1 MRIVFMASGVFAV
14 PTLKFLAR
22 QHHDISLLVTQPA
35 RAAGRGRRTTR
46 TPVAAVADQL
56 GLPILEVDNVN
67 EPEFVRRVRD
77 ARADLGLAIAFGQ
90 MLRADLLGAIPRGF
104 INLHASLLPKYRG
117 AAPINWAIV
126 GGEERTGC
134 TVFRIDKRMDAGP
147 ILASRW
153 TEIKPE
159 ENAGELHDR
168 LAGIGVDAVSA
179 ALELFE
185 EDRLPA
191 GTPQDDAQ
199 ACPAPKL
206 KKSDGITSF
215 DRPADDLAHHICGMT
230 PWPGVPAKF
239 ESQAGRWENVQL
251 VRARVAEAIPSNRRT
266 EFTTME
272 PGTIDDRRFLAT
284 ADGFLELLEIKP
296 SSGRIMTWRDFVN
309 GRQVGAGDR
318 FTTTETKEK
327 D

>member
-14 PTLKFLAR
+14 PTLKSLASER
-22 QHHDISLLVTQPA
+22 HDIALMVTQPA

-56 GLPILEVDNVN
+56 GLSILEVANVN
-67 EPEFVRRVRD
+67 EPDFVQRVRD
-77 ARADLGLAIAFGQ
+77 ARVDLGIVIAFGQ
-90 MLRADLLGAIPRGF
+90 MLGPELLGATPGGF

-117 AAPINWAIV
+117 AAPINWAIAH
-126 GGEERTGC
+126 GEARTGC

-153 TEIKPE
+153 TQIKPH

-168 LAGIGVDAVSA
+168 LAGVGVDAVTA

-185 EDRLPA
+185 GGRMPA
-191 GTPQDDAQ
+191 GTPQDDSQ
-199 ACPAPKL
+199 KCLAPKL
-206 KKSDGITSF
+206 NKSDGMTSF
-215 DRPADDLAHHICGMT
+215 DRPAEVLARHICGMT

-239 ESQAGRWENVQL
+239 ESQAGRWEQVQL
-251 VRARVAEAIPSNRRT
+251 IRARAVEGCSGETSMASIAL
-266 EFTTME
+266 E
-272 PGTIDDRRFLAT
+272 PGTIDGRRYVAT

-296 SSGRIMTWRDFVN
+296 SSGRIMTWQDFVN
-309 GRQVGAGDR
+309 GRQVSDGDR
-318 FTTTETKEK
+318 FCAVEPKEK
-327 D
+327 N